1 MKVRNMRSDGP
12 KPTSRSA
19 HSSRFPR
26 VLISLALVAACHSS
40 PQKQQEKLRQEL
52 KSWDATDQLTRELSQ
67 RGVLPQV
74 YVRQVADA
82 VQQGKQKLRQQAGK
96 STQ

>member
-1 MKVRNMRSDGP
+1 MNVRNDAP

-19 HSSRFPR
+19 HCPR
-26 VLISLALVAACHSS
+26 SLRLFISLALVAGCHSS